1 MSSTMKRLAERF
13 DDPAF
18 YLGDPHATYRR
29 LRAEDP
35 VHWYDDGQFWV
46 ITKYD
51 DIKHISTHPLL
62 FSSKEI
68 AIISGLV
75 DRRNGVPKPPMQEN
89 PAVMFMDPPEHGP
102 YRKVVSHR
110 FTPKEVGALDDH
122 VRTVIR
128 DLVQGLPDGE
138 FDMIEHVAE
147 PVPVFVFSKLLG
159 IPASEWHQVVEWATI
174 ITNLGSGQGTQDDI
188 DLVMNVV
195 GPYLWDLTMARRAD
209 PTDDLLSLL
218 TQAEYDGR
226 LLNEGEIIG
235 YATTLLAAGS
245 ETTQSLIGGLGHV
258 LTEVQDQS
266 AQLFADPALAGSIVE
281 ETMRWWT
288 PVMSMAREAT
298 QDIPLRG
305 KMIRKGDGVL
315 LLYSSANRDEER
327 WGDDAEDFR
336 VDRPDASGQLG
347 FGIGE
352 HFCMGAHLARRE
364 ARILLEEL
372 AARCRRLDRV
382 GEGELR
388 SSTLIHT
395 YDRFPVEL
403 VR

>member
-1 MSSTMKRLAERF
+1 METLAERF
-13 DDPAF
+13 DEPAF
-18 YLGDPHATYRR
+18 YLRDPHATYRR

-35 VHWYDDGQFWV
+35 VHWYDEGQFWV

-51 DIKHISTHPLL
+51 DIKYISTHPLL
-62 FSSKEI
+62 FSSKDI

-75 DRRNGVPKPPMQEN
+75 DRRHGVPKTPMQES

-128 DLVQGLPDGE
+128 ELVQGLPDGK
-138 FDMIEHVAE
+138 FDLVEQVAE

-174 ITNLGSGQGTQDDI
+174 ITNLGSGQGTQDDM

-195 GPYLWDLTMARRAD
+195 GPYLWQLTMDRRAD

-218 TQAEYDGR
+218 TQAEFDGR
-226 LLNEGEIIG
+226 PLNEGEIIG

-258 LTEVQDQS
+258 LTHFPEQADEF
-266 AQLFADPALAGSIVE
+266 FADPSLSLAMVE

-298 QDIPLRG
+298 ADVALRD
-305 KMIRKGDGVL
+305 KVIRKGDGVL
-315 LLYSSANRDEER
+315 LLYSAANRDEER
-327 WGDDAEDFR
+327 WGDDAEEFVLR
-336 VDRPDASGQLG
+336 RPDASGQLG

-364 ARILLEEL
+364 ARILLEEF
-372 AARCRRLDRV
+372 AARGRRLDPV

-395 YDRFPVEL
+395 YDRLPVEL